1 MTGDL
6 AGGYRLQPW
15 RKLFHSGLGVAVA
28 GALWLELLPRSLE
41 LGLTAAA
48 LAIAILIDV
57 ARLTTASANDLFY
70 RWFGALAS
78 SRERERVLSSTWFTL
93 SLLLTQLIAPRA
105 VAVSAILVLALA
117 DTAAAWVGSRWGRR
131 PFLGGSV
138 EGSCAFAVVAWLLL
152 APGHGVGVGAVA
164 ALVGVFAERLPLD
177 DNVSVPLGVA
187 AALMLLT

>member
-1 MTGDL
+1 MTGE
-6 AGGYRLQPW
+6 YRLQPW

-28 GALWLELLPRSLE
+28 GALWLELLPRPWE

-48 LAIAILIDV
+48 LAVAVLIDV
-57 ARLTTASANDLFY
+57 ARLTSPSANDLFY
-70 RWFGALAS
+70 RLFGALAS

-93 SLLLTQLIAPRA
+93 GLLLTQLIAPRG

-138 EGSCAFAVVAWLLL
+138 EGSVAFGFVALLLL
-152 APGHGVGVGAVA
+152 APWHGVGVGAVA
-164 ALVGVFAERLPLD
+164 ALIGVFAERLPID

-187 AALMLLT
+187 AALVVLT